1 MDHIIYRDFIVYRRS
16 FIYCSLGTGQ
26 SHSTKGGKMKGRCAN
41 LQYCVCIF
49 CGCVCSVG
57 TVTTG
62 VVIVCT
68 GVGSPRGDDPAQE
81 VPTPDPDRRP
91 PAAAAL
97 PHCVRTVPSLQA
109 GPLAL

>member
-1 MDHIIYRDFIVYRRS
+1 MCCDCVIV
-16 FIYCSLGTGQ
+16 
-26 SHSTKGGKMKGRCAN
+26 
-41 LQYCVCIF
+41 
-49 CGCVCSVG
+49 SVG
-57 TVTTG
+57 FVIVSSG
-62 VVIVCT
+62 VVFVSA

-91 PAAAAL
+91 PAAEAV